1 MLQIR
6 IKAEV
11 DVVELTDGDI
21 GPYTFNNTLKFEEA
35 KKYNKELQQI
45 ISRSRNPKLDRA
57 FGPEINNEDTLTSED
72 ALILKDMVSV
82 EPSACAIG
90 FKGFL
95 SSARSVIE
103 GCQCRDCKASG
114 FSVGKQGYF

>member
-1 MLQIR
+1 VQIR

-35 KKYNKELQQI
+35 QKYNKELQQI

-57 FGPEINNEDTLTSED
+57 FDADSANENTLDSVD
-72 ALILKDMVSV
+72 AEVLKNAVVRGFGQSRLI
-82 EPSACAIG
+82 
-90 FKGFL
+90 
-95 SSARSVIE
+95 VIV
-103 GCQCRDCKASG
+103 CFCLCRR
-114 FSVGKQGYF
+114 

>member
-1 MLQIR
+1 MQIR

-11 DVVELTDGDI
+11 DVVELTEGDI

-57 FGPEINNEDTLTSED
+57 FEVERNNEDTLGSED
-72 ALILKDMVSV
+72 ALILKEMVSDQILV
-82 EPSACAIG
+82 SFTASFVSKRRDG
-90 FKGFL
+90 KL
-95 SSARSVIE
+95 SIV
-103 GCQCRDCKASG
+103 
-114 FSVGKQGYF
+114 VGWALK

>member
-1 MLQIR
+1 MQIR

-35 KKYNKELQQI
+35 QKYNKELQQI

-57 FGPEINNEDTLTSED
+57 FDADSANENTLDSVD
-72 ALILKDMVSV
+72 AEVLKNAVVRGFGQSL
-82 EPSACAIG
+82 PIAIVC
-90 FKGFL
+90 FWL
-95 SSARSVIE
+95 
-103 GCQCRDCKASG
+103 CRR
-114 FSVGKQGYF
+114 